1 MPPTAVTTAPAQGT
15 NAPSSTFR
23 VPLELFPIIAV
34 LASTAM
40 MIVPVP
46 PALLDFLLTMS
57 LTLSIAIVI
66 TAVYTRNP
74 LEFSVFPSLLLMS
87 TLMRL
92 SLNVCSTRL
101 ILLNGYAG
109 DVIHAFGE
117 FVVGANYV
125 VGFVMFAILAV
136 IQFVVITHGSQRV
149 AEVTARFTLDSL
161 PGKQMAIDSDLAAG
175 LCNEQQAKDRRAE
188 LQRETDFF
196 GAMDG
201 ASKFVRGDAVA
212 AVVILIVNI
221 VGGLI
226 VGVFQKDMELAQAA
240 QTYTLL
246 TVGEGLAAQL
256 PALLVSTAAGLMVT
270 RTASQAYLGEDMAAQ
285 IAFNPAALRYIAGTL
300 VMFAL
305 VPGVPKLPLAVI
317 SGLIFYYAAH
327 LARKAIQAEVA
338 AQEAAASGAA
348 IAGDTADAAAPG
360 EPEDVTPLLELE
372 PMELEIGY
380 SLVSL
385 VKGGRGNDLLN
396 KVVGVRRT
404 CAIELGLI
412 VPPIRIRDSYAS
424 RPSEYLIKI
433 YGTTV
438 ASGEVMVKR
447 FMALNYSNADEEIEG
462 IETQEPAF
470 GMPALW
476 ISESQKEEAEALG
489 CTVIDPATVIATHL
503 SEVLRARAAELLGL
517 QEVQALLD
525 RIKAHSPA
533 LVEYLIPNRLTVGEV
548 HRVLQN
554 LLNERVSIRNL
565 RLILET
571 LAAWSPQQRD
581 PVFLTEQVRA
591 ALGRSICA
599 KYRQP
604 DGNLYCITLDITV
617 ETMLRDAAAGADRPQ
632 HLDPTR
638 LRDMYQSLTKALE
651 KLTSQGYPG
660 VVLCSPE
667 ARPVFRHLVDRV
679 APGLVVLSYREIV
692 PDQPVFTVDSV
703 SMHPSL
709 N

>member
-1 MPPTAVTTAPAQGT
+1 
-15 NAPSSTFR
+15 
-23 VPLELFPIIAV
+23 
-34 LASTAM
+34 M
-40 MIVPVP
+40 MVVPVP
-46 PALLDFLLTMS
+46 PQVMDFLLTMS
-57 LTLSIAIVI
+57 LALSLTIMVV
-66 TAVYTRNP
+66 TVYTRNP
-74 LEFSVFPSLLLMS
+74 LEFSVFPSLLLMA

-92 SLNVCSTRL
+92 SLNVGSTRL
-101 ILLNGYAG
+101 ILINGYAG
-109 DVIHAFGE
+109 ELIEAFGQ
-117 FVVGANYV
+117 FVVGGNYV

-149 AEVTARFTLDSL
+149 AEVAARFTLDSL

-175 LCNEQQAKDRRAE
+175 LLSETQARERRAE

-226 VGVFQKDMELAQAA
+226 VGVLQHGMPLAEAA
-240 QTYTLL
+240 QRYTLL
-246 TVGEGLAAQL
+246 TIGEGLAAQF

-270 RTASQAYLGEDMAAQ
+270 RTASKEFLGDD
-285 IAFNPAALRYIAGTL
+285 IASQMSLNPRAIYYIAGSL
-300 VMFAL
+300 LMFAL
-305 VPGVPKLPLAVI
+305 VPGTPKL
-317 SGLIFYYAAH
+317 
-327 LARKAIQAEVA
+327 AILMVA
-338 AQEAAASGAA
+338 AAIALYAGRVAKRVAAEAAAAA
-348 IAGDTADAAAPG
+348 RPASAPESQTG
-360 EPEDVTPLLELE
+360 MPAEPEDVSPLLELE

-385 VKGGRGNDLLN
+385 VKGGKANDLLT

-404 CAIELGLI
+404 LAMELGLI
-412 VPPIRIRDSYAS
+412 VPPIRIHDSYEA
-424 RPSEYLIKI
+424 RPNEYIIKI
-433 YGTTV
+433 YGTPV
-438 ASGEVMVKR
+438 ATGEVMVKR
-447 FMALNYSNADEEIEG
+447 YLALNYASADDEIEG

-476 ISESQKEEAEALG
+476 IAESQKEEAEALG

-503 SEVLRARAAELLGL
+503 AEIIRARAAELLGL

-525 RIKAHSPA
+525 RIKAHNPA
-533 LVEYLIPNRLTVGEV
+533 LVDYLITQRLTVGEV
-548 HRVLQN
+548 HRVLQS
-554 LLNERVSIRNL
+554 LLQERVTIRNL

-571 LAAWSPQQRD
+571 LAAWSPQGRD
-581 PVFLTEQVRA
+581 PVFLTEQVRV

-604 DGNLYCITLDITV
+604 DGNLYCVTLDISV
-617 ETMLRDAAAGADRPQ
+617 EGMLRNATAGAEHPQ
-632 HLDPTR
+632 HLDPVR
-638 LRDMYQSLTKALE
+638 LRDMYSSLTRSLE

-667 ARPVFRHLVDRV
+667 TRPVFRHLVDRV

-692 PDQPVFTVDSV
+692 PDQPVITVDSV
-703 SMHPSL
+703 TLPVGSAV
-709 N
+709 

>member
-1 MPPTAVTTAPAQGT
+1 MSEAAAQAPALNPPAGG
-15 NAPSSTFR
+15 FR
-23 VPLELFPIIAV
+23 FPVEIFPIIAV
-34 LASTAM
+34 MASTAM

-46 PALLDFLLTMS
+46 PQMLDFLLIMS
-57 LTLSIAIVI
+57 LALSIAMLITVI
-66 TAVYTRNP
+66 YTKNP
-74 LEFSVFPSLLLMS
+74 LEFSVFPTVLLMA

-101 ILLNGYAG
+101 ILLDGYAG
-109 DVIHAFGE
+109 ALIEAFGQ

-175 LCNEQQAKDRRAE
+175 LINEQQAKDRRLE

-212 AVVILIVNI
+212 AIVILVVNI

-226 VGVFQKDMELAQAA
+226 VGVLQHGMSIADAA
-240 QTYTLL
+240 QRYTLL
-246 TVGEGLAAQL
+246 TVGEGLATQF

-270 RTASQAYLGEDMAAQ
+270 RTTSQAYLGEDMARQLAV
-285 IAFNPAALRYIAGTL
+285 NPRALRYIGLTL
-300 VMFAL
+300 LMFAF
-305 VPGVPKLPLAVI
+305 VPGVPKLPLATV
-317 SGLIFYYAAH
+317 AAAFFFGAAN
-327 LARKAIQAEVA
+327 LARKLATPPA
-338 AQEAAASGAA
+338 APPAAAGEQSALP
-348 IAGDTADAAAPG
+348 T
-360 EPEDVTPLLELE
+360 EPEDVSPLLELE

-380 SLVSL
+380 SLVTL
-385 VKGGRGNDLLN
+385 VKGGRGNDLLS

-404 CAIELGLI
+404 LAMELGLI
-412 VPPIRIRDSYAS
+412 VPPIRIRDSYEA
-424 RPSEYLIKI
+424 RPNEYIIKI
-433 YGTTV
+433 YGTPV

-447 FMALNYSNADEEIEG
+447 YLALNYATADEEIEG
-462 IETQEPAF
+462 IETHEPAF

-476 ISESQKEEAEALG
+476 IAESQKEEAEALG

-503 SEVLRARAAELLGL
+503 SEVIRARAAELLGL

-525 RIKAHSPA
+525 RIKAHTPA
-533 LVEYLIPNRLTVGEV
+533 LVDYLIPSRLTVGEV

-554 LLNERVSIRNL
+554 LLQERVTIRNL

-571 LAAWSPQQRD
+571 LAAWSPQSRD
-581 PVFLTEQVRA
+581 PVFLTEQVRV

-604 DGNLYCITLDITV
+604 DGNLYCVTLDITV
-617 ETMLRDAAAGADRPQ
+617 ESMLRDATAGAEKPQ
-632 HLDPTR
+632 HLDPVR
-638 LRDMYQSLTKALE
+638 LRDMYASLTRALE
-651 KLTSQGYPG
+651 KLTQQGYPG

-667 ARPVFRHLVDRV
+667 TRPIFRHLVDRV

-692 PDQPVFTVDSV
+692 PDQPVITVDSV
-703 SMHPSL
+703 SL
-709 N
+709 AAV